1 MRISDWSSDVCS
13 SDLVEGNDGR
23 YDAHRFMAH
32 QRGLAWQRIVSQLR
46 LREALRLLDG
56 IVEIGERRQMTRL
69 VLRHAQTEFMGAQLY
84 EAGGLAGTIVPRRA
98 GLFGTAF
105 QGSSDRRRGGEGGGS
120 RW

>member
-32 QRGLAWQRIVSQLR
+32 QRGLACQRIVSQLR

-69 VLRHAQTEFMGAQLY
+69 VLRHGQPEFIGAQLY
-84 EAGGLAGTIVPRRA
+84 EAVDLACTIVPRRA
-98 GLFGTAF
+98 DQIGRAHV
-105 QGSSDRRRGGEGGGS
+105 
-120 RW
+120 

>member
-32 QRGLAWQRIVSQLR
+32 QRGLACQRIVSPLR

-69 VLRHAQTEFMGAQLY
+69 VLRHGQPELIAAPLY
-84 EAGGLAGTIVPRRA
+84 EAVDLACTIVPRRA
-98 GLFGTAF
+98 DLFGTLF
-105 QGSSDRRRGGEGGGS
+105 QEIARASCRERGGQ
-120 RW
+120 